1 LFLTISRKQKA
12 VQGSTAFFI
21 FGNQILLN
29 PPFAK
34 GEATKVENMYKPS
47 FEEFKELSKRG
58 NLVPVYREILADEE
72 TPVTALLKIRKRPYA
87 FLLESVE
94 GGEKWGRYTFL
105 GADPLAVVRVK
116 PEEVQVRS
124 NGHLMQLP
132 HGGDPLAVL
141 KELLGRYR
149 PVTVSGLPR
158 FSGGAVGFLSY
169 DMVRYFEKRLAKS
182 PRGERDIDDAVF
194 MVTDTLIIFDNVR
207 HTIKVVASARCDE
220 GPGCLEGAYAEATA
234 KIDGM
239 IAQLQEPIKPLLL
252 RSGDFRRG
260 VEFESNMTPEA
271 FQEMVRRAKEYIG
284 AGDIIQAVLSQR
296 FSANNPLDPVDLYRA
311 LRFVNPSPYLFFLKM
326 EDVHLIGSSPEVMVR
341 VEDGFA
347 ELRPIAGTRRR
358 GETEQEDRALADE
371 LLEDPK
377 ERAEHVMLVDLGR
390 NDLGRIAAIGTVQVS
405 QYMIVERY
413 SHVMHLV
420 SNVRAQLAGGKDC
433 FDVMRACFPAGT
445 LSGAPKVRAME
456 IIGELEPARRGPY
469 GGAVGYLSFTGNMD
483 FCITIRTMILRGETL
498 SIQAGAG
505 IVADSDPATE
515 YEETLNK
522 AAGMVK
528 AVRLAARGF
537 ELSED

>member
-1 LFLTISRKQKA
+1 MFR
-12 VQGSTAFFI
+12 
-21 FGNQILLN
+21 
-29 PPFAK
+29 
-34 GEATKVENMYKPS
+34 PS

-58 NLVPVYREILADEE
+58 NLIPVYREILADEE

-124 NGHLMQLP
+124 NGNLMRLP

-141 KELLGRYR
+141 KELLARYR
-149 PVTVSGLPR
+149 PVTVDGLPR
-158 FSGGAVGFLSY
+158 FSGGAVGFFSY

-182 PRGERDIDDAVF
+182 PRAEKDVDDAVF

-220 GPGCLEGAYAEATA
+220 GQGCLEGAYAEATA

-239 IAQLQEPIKPLLL
+239 IAQLQQPIKPLLL
-252 RSGDFRRG
+252 RSGDFRKD
-260 VEFESNMTPEA
+260 VEFTSNMTREA
-271 FQEMVRRAKEYIG
+271 FQEMIRRAKEYIG
-284 AGDIIQAVLSQR
+284 AGDIIQTVLSQR
-296 FSANNPLDPVDLYRA
+296 FSAKNPLDPVDLYRA
-311 LRFVNPSPYLFFLKM
+311 LRIVNPSPYLFFLKM

-358 GETEQEDRALADE
+358 GKTEQEDRVMADE

-390 NDLGRIAAIGTVQVS
+390 NDLGRIAAIGSVQVN

-420 SNVRAQLAGGKDC
+420 SNVRARLAEGKDC
-433 FDVMRACFPAGT
+433 FDVMRASFPAGT
-445 LSGAPKVRAME
+445 LTGAPKVRAME
-456 IIGELEPARRGPY
+456 IIGELEPERRGPY

-483 FCITIRTMILRGETL
+483 FCITIRTMVLQDGKL

-522 AAGMVK
+522 AAGMMK

-537 ELSED
+537 ELSDD